1 VGQSISDATISL
13 AAVDPCYCCTERLAV
28 AIDQKSGRRM
38 MNAKEII
45 ALSRKQ
51 TERLKNSK
59 LSDCKTM
66 NKPIQ

>member
-28 AIDQKSGRRM
+28 ALDRKSGHRI

-45 ALSRKQ
+45 AHSASI
-51 TERLKNSK
+51 TNK
-59 LSDCKTM
+59 LLQHD
-66 NKPIQ
+66 